1 MSMSRR
7 FWLGLLRKAIAK
19 LLGLDWEMV
28 QVSVKALMESG
39 LSGEEK
45 RRLALAQLRM
55 VGVETATWLLSAAIE
70 VAYGEI
76 KSKVE
81 SDD

>member
-1 MSMSRR
+1 MSRR
-7 FWLGLLRKAIAK
+7 FWMGMLRKAVAK
-19 LLGLDWEMV
+19 LLGLDWEFV
-28 QVSVKALMESG
+28 QTSVKALMDSE

-55 VGVETATWLLSAAIE
+55 AGVETATWLLSAAVE

-76 KSKVE
+76 KDTVARE
-81 SDD
+81 GQ

>member
-1 MSMSRR
+1 MSRR

-28 QVSVKALMESG
+28 QVSVKALMDSE

-55 VGVETATWLLSAAIE
+55 AGVETATWLLSAALE
-70 VAYGEI
+70 VAYGEV
-76 KSKVE
+76 KE
-81 SDD
+81 SI

>member
-1 MSMSRR
+1 MSRR
-7 FWLGLLRKAIAK
+7 FWMGMLRKAVAK
-19 LLGLDWEMV
+19 LLGLDWEFV
-28 QVSVKALMESG
+28 QTSVKALMESE

-70 VAYGEI
+70 VAYGEA
-76 KSKVE
+76 KE
-81 SDD
+81 LF

>member
-1 MSMSRR
+1 MPTGIEAPLKYSPTQS
-7 FWLGLLRKAIAK
+7 LLHWPI
-19 LLGLDWEMV
+19 V
-28 QVSVKALMESG
+28 QTSVKTLMDSE

-55 VGVETATWLLSAAIE
+55 AGVETATWLLSAAVE

-76 KSKVE
+76 KSQVE

>member
-1 MSMSRR
+1 MSRR

-28 QVSVKALMESG
+28 QVSVKALMESE

-45 RRLALAQLRM
+45 RQLALLQLRVM
-55 VGVETATWLLSAAIE
+55 GVDAATWLVSAAIE
-70 VAYGEI
+70 VAYGEA
-76 KSKVE
+76 KETVG
-81 SDD
+81 DPR

>member
-1 MSMSRR
+1 MSRR

-19 LLGLDWEMV
+19 LLGLDWEFV
-28 QVSVKALMESG
+28 QTSVKALMESE

-70 VAYGEI
+70 VAYGGLRE
-76 KSKVE
+76 KY
-81 SDD
+81 DDL

>member
-1 MSMSRR
+1 MSRR
-7 FWLGLLRKAIAK
+7 FWLGLLRKALAK

-28 QVSVKALMESG
+28 QTSVKALMDSE

-45 RRLALAQLRM
+45 RRLALAHLRM
-55 VGVETATWLLSAAIE
+55 AGVETATWLLSAAVE

-76 KSKVE
+76 KNAGVRE
-81 SDD
+81 GQ

>member
-1 MSMSRR
+1 MSRR
-7 FWLGLLRKAIAK
+7 FWMGMLRKAVAK
-19 LLGLDWEMV
+19 LLGLDWEFV
-28 QVSVKALMESG
+28 QTSVKTLMTSE

-55 VGVETATWLLSAAIE
+55 VGVETATWLLNAAIE

-76 KSKVE
+76 NEVDVSE
-81 SDD
+81 S

>member
-7 FWLGLLRKAIAK
+7 FWMGLLRKAIAK

-28 QVSVKALMESG
+28 RVSVKSLMDSE

-45 RRLALAQLRM
+45 RRLALTQLRM
-55 VGVETATWLLSAAIE
+55 AGVETATWLLSAAIE

-76 KSKVE
+76 NEVDVSE
-81 SDD
+81 S

>member
-1 MSMSRR
+1 MSRR
-7 FWLGLLRKAIAK
+7 FWMGLLRKAIAK

-28 QVSVKALMESG
+28 QVNVKALMDSE

-45 RRLALAQLRM
+45 RKLALAQLRM
-55 VGVETATWLLSAAIE
+55 VGIETATWLLNAAIE

-76 KSKVE
+76 KEVDVSE
-81 SDD
+81 S

>member
-1 MSMSRR
+1 MSRR
-7 FWLGLLRKAIAK
+7 FWTGMLRMAIAK
-19 LLGLDWEMV
+19 LLGLDWEFV
-28 QVSVKALMESG
+28 QASVKMLMSSE

-55 VGVETATWLLSAAIE
+55 AGVETATWLLSAAIE

-76 KSKVE
+76 KNAGVRE
-81 SDD
+81 GQ